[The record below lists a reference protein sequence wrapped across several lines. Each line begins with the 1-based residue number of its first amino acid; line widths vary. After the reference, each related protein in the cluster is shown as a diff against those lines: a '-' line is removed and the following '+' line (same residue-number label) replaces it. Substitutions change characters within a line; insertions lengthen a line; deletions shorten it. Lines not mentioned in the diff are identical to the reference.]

1 MEEFEIEYEKG
12 YYWGV
17 FFIVLLVVGL
27 VGHNLVFNNKKEKQE
42 KTKVDIIEEKIDFD
56 SYKGV
61 WQLFLD
67 EGDHFP
73 AHELCINYINADI
86 ITFNYYLDGYKFEN
100 QTAKIV
106 VDDNSASF
114 VINDEVEGDLS
125 GKIIFKNNKVFL
137 AIISS
142 NIDDIA
148 TGTIEFRV
156 KTDDS
161 LLA

>member
-27 VGHNLVFNNKKEKQE
+27 VGHNLVFNNKKETKE
-42 KTKVDIIEEKIDFD
+42 ETKVDVIEEKIDFD

-67 EGDHFP
+67 EGDYFP
-73 AHELCINYINADI
+73 AYELCINYINDDI
-86 ITFNYYLDGYKFEN
+86 ITFNYYLDEYKFEN

-106 VDDNSASF
+106 VDDNNAFF
-114 VINDEVEGDLS
+114 VIDDELEGSLS

-148 TGTIEFRV
+148 TGTIEFGA
-156 KTDDS
+156 KADDS